1 MKQSQN
7 ENDVILT
14 FMEKI
19 RQILCRFPLI
29 TTSWA
34 CSEIEKGI
42 IILFFFK
49 FRQHY
54 FCNIWHAILRS
65 VPMCPIWDMYCS
77 CNTLWMLVYIVK
89 KKCDLNIAFPVVGEF
104 ASIVTMIIIT
114 ILAWVRKQLWH
125 IISRGNKIGLPRT
138 TIPWRMRIVQ
148 EWRTC
153 QCFSLSLSTWY
164 K

>member
-1 MKQSQN
+1 MYSGDKLESKKLKQSQN

-14 FMEKI
+14 FREKI
-19 RQILCRFPLI
+19 RQILCKFPLI

-89 KKCDLNIAFPVVGEF
+89 KMWSEYCLSCCRWICIYSNNDNNHHPCMGKKATV
-104 ASIVTMIIIT
+104 AY
-114 ILAWVRKQLWH
+114 H
-125 IISRGNKIGLPRT
+125 IKR
-138 TIPWRMRIVQ
+138 Q
-148 EWRTC
+148 
-153 QCFSLSLSTWY
+153 
-164 K
+164 

>member
-1 MKQSQN
+1 M
-7 ENDVILT
+7 
-14 FMEKI
+14 
-19 RQILCRFPLI
+19 QISSNYYELSLLRD
-29 TTSWA
+29 W
-34 CSEIEKGI
+34 KGNNYFVF
-42 IILFFFK
+42 LK
-49 FRQHY
+49 FRQRY

-65 VPMCPIWDMYCS
+65 VPMCPIWDMHCS